1 MPVGGGAIQGLTY
14 DRTADL
20 PVRTAL
26 RLIAW
31 VDERRQAERRQLPAW
46 VWGSK

>member
-1 MPVGGGAIQGLTY
+1 MPVGGGAIQGMTY
-14 DRTADL
+14 DLTADL

-26 RLIAW
+26 RLAAW
-31 VDERRQAERRQLPAW
+31 VGERRQAERRNLPAW